1 MIIIQ
6 DFLPLCMVFSQIQN
20 GDIEIAFHIMFF
32 VYGIKKHI
40 RHIMRGSR
48 FLPGLGGGGDGYLN
62 SQGRSDAYFQHF
74 YNVNLIYLN
83 FLAGGGGCPSGPLPH
98 PTLPLDPRMHMIYFE
113 SKNLLYQTV

>member
-48 FLPGLGGGGDGYLN
+48 FLPGRGGGRGGWVGGGRWVFELAREVRCIFSAFLQCKFNIFEFSSGGGGMSIRTTPSPYPP
-62 SQGRSDAYFQHF
+62 SRSTHAHD
-74 YNVNLIYLN
+74 
-83 FLAGGGGCPSGPLPH
+83 
-98 PTLPLDPRMHMIYFE
+98 
-113 SKNLLYQTV
+113 LL

>member
-6 DFLPLCMVFSQIQN
+6 DFLPLCVVFSQIQN
-20 GDIEIAFHIMFF
+20 GDIEIAFHIIFF
-32 VYGIKKHI
+32 VYGIKKRI

-48 FLPGLGGGGDGYLN
+48 FLPGRGVGGEGYLN

-83 FLAGGGGCPSGPLPH
+83 FLPGGPGCPSGPLPP

>member
-20 GDIEIAFHIMFF
+20 GDIEIAFHIIFF
-32 VYGIKKHI
+32 VYGIKKRI

-48 FLPGLGGGGDGYLN
+48 FLPGGGGRGVFELAREVRCIF
-62 SQGRSDAYFQHF
+62 SA
-74 YNVNLIYLN
+74 
-83 FLAGGGGCPSGPLPH
+83 FLQCKFNIFEFSSGGGCPSGPLPP

>member
-48 FLPGLGGGGDGYLN
+48 FLPGRGVGGEGYLN

-83 FLAGGGGCPSGPLPH
+83 FLAGGGMSIRTTPSP
-98 PTLPLDPRMHMIYFE
+98 DPPSRSTHAHD
-113 SKNLLYQTV
+113 LL